1 MWTCIECEFEYT
13 ADVDG
18 DAEERMCFKCLYPED
33 EEEQTKYL
41 LKLHMKNLGLRKN
54 QKIDGYF
61 MGVDFIKV
69 KTSYKNCSNLVTI
82 RMSSGNIVDVRN
94 LGSRV

>member
-1 MWTCIECEFEYT
+1 MNKKIKEH
-13 ADVDG
+13 
-18 DAEERMCFKCLYPED
+18 
-33 EEEQTKYL
+33 
-41 LKLHMKNLGLRKN
+41 LKKKGLRKN

>member
-1 MWTCIECEFEYT
+1 MNKKIKEY
-13 ADVDG
+13 
-18 DAEERMCFKCLYPED
+18 
-33 EEEQTKYL
+33 
-41 LKLHMKNLGLRKN
+41 LKKKGLRKN

-61 MGVDFIKV
+61 MGVDFIKI

-82 RMSSGNIVDVRN
+82 RISSGNIVDVRN

>member
-1 MWTCIECEFEYT
+1 MNKKIKEY
-13 ADVDG
+13 
-18 DAEERMCFKCLYPED
+18 
-33 EEEQTKYL
+33 
-41 LKLHMKNLGLRKN
+41 LKKKGLRKN

-94 LGSRV
+94 LGSGV

>member
-1 MWTCIECEFEYT
+1 MRELIKAF
-13 ADVDG
+13 
-18 DAEERMCFKCLYPED
+18 
-33 EEEQTKYL
+33 
-41 LKLHMKNLGLRKN
+41 LKKKGMRKD

-94 LGSRV
+94 LGSGV

>member
-1 MWTCIECEFEYT
+1 MRELIKAF
-13 ADVDG
+13 
-18 DAEERMCFKCLYPED
+18 
-33 EEEQTKYL
+33 
-41 LKLHMKNLGLRKN
+41 LKKKGMRKD

>member
-1 MWTCIECEFEYT
+1 MNYELLTKNTMRIFNEII
-13 ADVDG
+13 A
-18 DAEERMCFKCLYPED
+18 K
-33 EEEQTKYL
+33 EEENLMNKKIKEHL
-41 LKLHMKNLGLRKN
+41 KNLGLRKN

-61 MGVDFIKV
+61 IGVDFLKV

>member
-1 MWTCIECEFEYT
+1 MNKKIK
-13 ADVDG
+13 A
-18 DAEERMCFKCLYPED
+18 
-33 EEEQTKYL
+33 YL
-41 LKLHMKNLGLRKN
+41 KKKGLRKN

-94 LGSRV
+94 LGSGV

>member
-1 MWTCIECEFEYT
+1 MNYELLTKNTMRIFNEII
-13 ADVDG
+13 A
-18 DAEERMCFKCLYPED
+18 K
-33 EEEQTKYL
+33 EEENLMNKKIKEHL
-41 LKLHMKNLGLRKN
+41 KNLGLRKN

-61 MGVDFIKV
+61 IGVDFLKV

-94 LGSRV
+94 LGSGV

>member
-1 MWTCIECEFEYT
+1 MNKKIKEY
-13 ADVDG
+13 
-18 DAEERMCFKCLYPED
+18 
-33 EEEQTKYL
+33 
-41 LKLHMKNLGLRKN
+41 LKKKGLRKN